1 MEDERT
7 NRDRKRKTNTSLGRS
22 LTIGGEG
29 GITGLLVFGGALAIA
44 GFMAVTSFGTKKHKK
59 KSIHP
64 HQQQY
69 LLDDDEKDSLQYSTT
84 QFGEDV
90 TSCLASNECAKT
102 DDSSELQPLTL
113 EEKIDNEPNSDC
125 FHHQEIAFS
134 DYSQPES
141 ATSSNENNENMVAE
155 ESSRMFN
162 NSGDCEQEEKK
173 DESED
178 RLITFTETGDEN
190 DDMDSDDATEETE
203 EEDSSEAIETTSL
216 DDNEELI
223 QHKYKKYYCEC
234 DECSN
239 LYADD
244 GSYYAL
250 NKTAPKE
257 AMWNKTASFPVALN
271 VQPSILAT
279 WILPVLM
286 LGFLMLLAAL
296 TCGLLESLY
305 VLDDDDS
312 VRVP

>member
-7 NRDRKRKTNTSLGRS
+7 NRDGKRKTNTSLGRS
-22 LTIGGEG
+22 VTIGGES

-44 GFMAVTSFGTKKHKK
+44 GLMAVTSFGTKKHKK

-64 HQQQY
+64 HQQS
-69 LLDDDEKDSLQYSTT
+69 LLDDDEKDSLQYSTN

-90 TSCLASNECAKT
+90 TSCLTLNECAKT
-102 DDSSELQPLTL
+102 DDSSGLQPLIL

-141 ATSSNENNENMVAE
+141 ATSSNENMVAE
-155 ESSRMFN
+155 ESSTLFN

-173 DESED
+173 GESED
-178 RLITFTETGDEN
+178 SPITLTETDDED
-190 DDMDSDDATEETE
+190 DDMDSDDATEETV
-203 EEDSSEAIETTSL
+203 EEDSSEATETTSI

-223 QHKYKKYYCEC
+223 EHKYKKYYCEC
-234 DECSN
+234 DECSD

-257 AMWNKTASFPVALN
+257 AMWNKTASFPVAQN

-279 WILPVLM
+279 WVMPVLM

-296 TCGLLESLY
+296 TSGLLESLY
-305 VLDDDDS
+305 VHDDDDS
-312 VRVP
+312 IIVP